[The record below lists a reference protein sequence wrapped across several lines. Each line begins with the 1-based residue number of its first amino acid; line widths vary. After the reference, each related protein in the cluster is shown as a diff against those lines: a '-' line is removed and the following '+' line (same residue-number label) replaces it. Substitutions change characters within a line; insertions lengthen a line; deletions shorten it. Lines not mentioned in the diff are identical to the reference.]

1 MFGTLAGKN
10 LISKNYIIRNKN
22 GNKPIDFKEDIL
34 RNIKLVVHYYLTI
47 LMYYVLNL

>member
-10 LISKNYIIRNKN
+10 LIPKNYIMRNKN
-22 GNKPIDFKEDIL
+22 GNKLKDFKEEIL
-34 RNIKLVVHYYLTI
+34 RNINFVVHYYLTI